1 MVVLGFWKFLI
12 HKSIMVHVITDRI
25 SPGYELTLSNDA
37 PVSLCHRIT
46 LVSFF
51 LETLVACLPVGL
63 FNPNDRKRTL
73 FDLEYYT
80 MNDDVS

>member
-1 MVVLGFWKFLI
+1 MPSYNIGI
-12 HKSIMVHVITDRI
+12 I
-25 SPGYELTLSNDA
+25 
-37 PVSLCHRIT
+37 
-46 LVSFF
+46 F